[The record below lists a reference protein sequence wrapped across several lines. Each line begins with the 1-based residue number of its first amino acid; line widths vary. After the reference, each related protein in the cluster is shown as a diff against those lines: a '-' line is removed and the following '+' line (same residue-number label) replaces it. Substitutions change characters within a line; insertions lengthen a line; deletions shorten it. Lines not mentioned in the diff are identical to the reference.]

1 MRADG
6 ALNMKVS
13 PREQVES
20 LPTDALFAYAAE
32 LLRRNPPHAADQP
45 VLARLRGE
53 GLIPG
58 RPFDFDKL
66 DHPAKQGMRRG
77 LRAARERMQAAAGA
91 TLREANGWQREAGG
105 VGVYGNAYMR
115 RALAAQAQPGAS
127 LPEDLTTLLL
137 AADSRGEAVDGS
149 RRYHLRFASGQLPP
163 AGAFW
168 SLAAYDAQGLLAP
181 NALNRQALGSR
192 DPLRYNEDGSLDLVL
207 GHEAPAPEQQ
217 SNWLPL
223 PASGPAQ
230 LLLRVYQPGPALLD
244 GLWTPPP
251 LLAET
256 PPEVTAEA
264 APAPA
269 APATDP
275 APRPGQARQRLPPR
289 PPHRPSRRPRRPNRR
304 SRARP
309 SRKHSPSRAADRRR
323 RRRAGA
329 GMARPIRPRKDGG
342 APRQPLPYSF
352 QQSGAPDMDDAF
364 SHQLSMTILMTPDM
378 ANFSGNVH
386 GGTILKYLDQV
397 AYACASRYAGHYVV
411 TLSVDQVV
419 FREPIHVGELV
430 TFLAAV
436 NFTGRTSMEIGIKV
450 VTEDIRKKLVRH
462 TNNCYFTM
470 VAVDEHGVPAEVPPL
485 NPGTLEEKQRFVAAR
500 LRREL
505 RQEMERRHGEI
516 KRETTHDAGNAG

>member
-1 MRADG
+1 LVDLWNDAFAVLGRRSTGTAKGNTALVPPGWSGTLPSGMPRIDAPTSHVLARLLIQADGPAEYPAVHALQDGFAITPLSQWNLPPQAQRVRADG
-6 ALNMKVS
+6 SLNMKVS

-20 LPTDALFAYAAE
+20 LPTDALFAYASE

-45 VLARLRGE
+45 VLARLRGV

-127 LPEDLTTLLL
+127 LPEDLATLLL

-181 NALNRQALGSR
+181 NALNRPALGSR
-192 DPLRYNEDGSLDLVL
+192 DPLRYNEDGSLDLVV

-256 PPEVTAEA
+256 LPEETAEV
-264 APAPA
+264 APPPP
-269 APATDP
+269 APATDADPKAAP
-275 APRPGQARQRLPPR
+275 AAAAATASSPAKPAAQGKTRP
-289 PPHRPSRRPRRPNRR
+289 
-304 SRARP
+304 
-309 SRKHSPSRAADRRR
+309 
-323 RRRAGA
+323 
-329 GMARPIRPRKDGG
+329 
-342 APRQPLPYSF
+342 
-352 QQSGAPDMDDAF
+352 
-364 SHQLSMTILMTPDM
+364 
-378 ANFSGNVH
+378 
-386 GGTILKYLDQV
+386 
-397 AYACASRYAGHYVV
+397 
-411 TLSVDQVV
+411 
-419 FREPIHVGELV
+419 
-430 TFLAAV
+430 
-436 NFTGRTSMEIGIKV
+436 
-450 VTEDIRKKLVRH
+450 
-462 TNNCYFTM
+462 
-470 VAVDEHGVPAEVPPL
+470 
-485 NPGTLEEKQRFVAAR
+485 
-500 LRREL
+500 
-505 RQEMERRHGEI
+505 
-516 KRETTHDAGNAG
+516 

>member
-168 SLAAYDAQGLLAP
+168 SLAAYDARAC
-181 NALNRQALGSR
+181 
-192 DPLRYNEDGSLDLVL
+192 
-207 GHEAPAPEQQ
+207 
-217 SNWLPL
+217 W
-223 PASGPAQ
+223 
-230 LLLRVYQPGPALLD
+230 
-244 GLWTPPP
+244 
-251 LLAET
+251 
-256 PPEVTAEA
+256 
-264 APAPA
+264 
-269 APATDP
+269 
-275 APRPGQARQRLPPR
+275 RPTR
-289 PPHRPSRRPRRPNRR
+289 
-304 SRARP
+304 
-309 SRKHSPSRAADRRR
+309 
-323 RRRAGA
+323 
-329 GMARPIRPRKDGG
+329 
-342 APRQPLPYSF
+342 
-352 QQSGAPDMDDAF
+352 
-364 SHQLSMTILMTPDM
+364 
-378 ANFSGNVH
+378 
-386 GGTILKYLDQV
+386 
-397 AYACASRYAGHYVV
+397 
-411 TLSVDQVV
+411 
-419 FREPIHVGELV
+419 
-430 TFLAAV
+430 
-436 NFTGRTSMEIGIKV
+436 
-450 VTEDIRKKLVRH
+450 
-462 TNNCYFTM
+462 
-470 VAVDEHGVPAEVPPL
+470 
-485 NPGTLEEKQRFVAAR
+485 
-500 LRREL
+500 
-505 RQEMERRHGEI
+505 
-516 KRETTHDAGNAG
+516 

>member
-378 ANFSGNVH
+378 ANSQAMC
-386 GGTILKYLDQV
+386 T
-397 AYACASRYAGHYVV
+397 
-411 TLSVDQVV
+411 
-419 FREPIHVGELV
+419 
-430 TFLAAV
+430 AAPSS
-436 NFTGRTSMEIGIKV
+436 NTWTRWPT
-450 VTEDIRKKLVRH
+450 
-462 TNNCYFTM
+462 
-470 VAVDEHGVPAEVPPL
+470 PAP
-485 NPGTLEEKQRFVAAR
+485 AAT
-500 LRREL
+500 
-505 RQEMERRHGEI
+505 QA
-516 KRETTHDAGNAG
+516 TTW

>member
-1 MRADG
+1 
-6 ALNMKVS
+6 
-13 PREQVES
+13 
-20 LPTDALFAYAAE
+20 
-32 LLRRNPPHAADQP
+32 
-45 VLARLRGE
+45 
-53 GLIPG
+53 
-58 RPFDFDKL
+58 
-66 DHPAKQGMRRG
+66 MRRG

-342 APRQPLPYSF
+342 APPPAATIFISAIRSARHGRRLQPPIVDDH
-352 QQSGAPDMDDAF
+352 PDDA
-364 SHQLSMTILMTPDM
+364 
-378 ANFSGNVH
+378 
-386 GGTILKYLDQV
+386 
-397 AYACASRYAGHYVV
+397 
-411 TLSVDQVV
+411 
-419 FREPIHVGELV
+419 
-430 TFLAAV
+430 
-436 NFTGRTSMEIGIKV
+436 
-450 VTEDIRKKLVRH
+450 
-462 TNNCYFTM
+462 
-470 VAVDEHGVPAEVPPL
+470 
-485 NPGTLEEKQRFVAAR
+485 
-500 LRREL
+500 
-505 RQEMERRHGEI
+505 RHGELQAMCTAAPSSNTWT
-516 KRETTHDAGNAG
+516 RWPTPAPAATQATTW

>member
-1 MRADG
+1 
-6 ALNMKVS
+6 
-13 PREQVES
+13 
-20 LPTDALFAYAAE
+20 
-32 LLRRNPPHAADQP
+32 
-45 VLARLRGE
+45 
-53 GLIPG
+53 
-58 RPFDFDKL
+58 
-66 DHPAKQGMRRG
+66 
-77 LRAARERMQAAAGA
+77 MQAAAGA

-149 RRYHLRFASGQLPP
+149 RRYHLRFANGQLPP

-275 APRPGQARQRLPPR
+275 APRPGQARQRPPPR
-289 PPHRPSRRPRRPNRR
+289 PPHRPPRRPAGQTGGPGQGQAA
-304 SRARP
+304 STVPAGPLTGGVAAAPAQAWPAPSARE
-309 SRKHSPSRAADRRR
+309 KTAAR
-323 RRRAGA
+323 
-329 GMARPIRPRKDGG
+329 
-342 APRQPLPYSF
+342 PRQPLPYSF

-378 ANFSGNVH
+378 ANF
-386 GGTILKYLDQV
+386 QV
-397 AYACASRYAGHYVV
+397 MC
-411 TLSVDQVV
+411 T
-419 FREPIHVGELV
+419 
-430 TFLAAV
+430 AAPSS
-436 NFTGRTSMEIGIKV
+436 NTWTRWPMP
-450 VTEDIRKKLVRH
+450 
-462 TNNCYFTM
+462 
-470 VAVDEHGVPAEVPPL
+470 VPAA
-485 NPGTLEEKQRFVAAR
+485 TQA
-500 LRREL
+500 
-505 RQEMERRHGEI
+505 
-516 KRETTHDAGNAG
+516 TTW

>member
-1 MRADG
+1 MAG
-6 ALNMKVS
+6 SGK
-13 PREQVES
+13 
-20 LPTDALFAYAAE
+20 
-32 LLRRNPPHAADQP
+32 
-45 VLARLRGE
+45 
-53 GLIPG
+53 
-58 RPFDFDKL
+58 
-66 DHPAKQGMRRG
+66 
-77 LRAARERMQAAAGA
+77 RAAS
-91 TLREANGWQREAGG
+91 
-105 VGVYGNAYMR
+105 VYGNAYMR

-149 RRYHLRFASGQLPP
+149 RRYHLRFANGQLPP

-181 NALNRQALGSR
+181 NALNRRRSAAATRCATTRTARWTG
-192 DPLRYNEDGSLDLVL
+192 P

-275 APRPGQARQRLPPR
+275 APETGASAPAASATTATSSARRPAGQTGGPGQGQAASTVPAGPLTGGVAAAPAQAWPAPSAREKTA
-289 PPHRPSRRPRRPNRR
+289 
-304 SRARP
+304 AR
-309 SRKHSPSRAADRRR
+309 
-323 RRRAGA
+323 
-329 GMARPIRPRKDGG
+329 
-342 APRQPLPYSF
+342 PRQPLPYSF

-378 ANFSGNVH
+378 ANF
-386 GGTILKYLDQV
+386 
-397 AYACASRYAGHYVV
+397 R
-411 TLSVDQVV
+411 
-419 FREPIHVGELV
+419 
-430 TFLAAV
+430 
-436 NFTGRTSMEIGIKV
+436 
-450 VTEDIRKKLVRH
+450 
-462 TNNCYFTM
+462 
-470 VAVDEHGVPAEVPPL
+470 
-485 NPGTLEEKQRFVAAR
+485 
-500 LRREL
+500 
-505 RQEMERRHGEI
+505 
-516 KRETTHDAGNAG
+516 

>member
-1 MRADG
+1 MAG
-6 ALNMKVS
+6 SGK
-13 PREQVES
+13 
-20 LPTDALFAYAAE
+20 
-32 LLRRNPPHAADQP
+32 
-45 VLARLRGE
+45 
-53 GLIPG
+53 
-58 RPFDFDKL
+58 
-66 DHPAKQGMRRG
+66 
-77 LRAARERMQAAAGA
+77 RAAS
-91 TLREANGWQREAGG
+91 
-105 VGVYGNAYMR
+105 VYGNAYMR

-275 APRPGQARQRLPPR
+275 APETGASAPAASATTATSSVPATPPAK
-289 PPHRPSRRPRRPNRR
+289 PAVQGKAKP
-304 SRARP
+304 
-309 SRKHSPSRAADRRR
+309 HSPSRAADRRR

-329 GMARPIRPRKDGG
+329 GMARPIRPRKT
-342 APRQPLPYSF
+342 AARP
-352 QQSGAPDMDDAF
+352 
-364 SHQLSMTILMTPDM
+364 
-378 ANFSGNVH
+378 
-386 GGTILKYLDQV
+386 
-397 AYACASRYAGHYVV
+397 ASRYH
-411 TLSVDQVV
+411 
-419 FREPIHVGELV
+419 IHFSNQERP
-430 TFLAAV
+430 TWTTPSA
-436 NFTGRTSMEIGIKV
+436 
-450 VTEDIRKKLVRH
+450 
-462 TNNCYFTM
+462 TNC
-470 VAVDEHGVPAEVPPL
+470 
-485 NPGTLEEKQRFVAAR
+485 R
-500 LRREL
+500 
-505 RQEMERRHGEI
+505 
-516 KRETTHDAGNAG
+516 

>member
-1 MRADG
+1 MTMLHTMRRL
-6 ALNMKVS
+6 ALGLGVS
-13 PREQVES
+13 
-20 LPTDALFAYAAE
+20 ALVAVSSGV
-32 LLRRNPPHAADQP
+32 HAAGAPKKGGTLRYGTVSEIVSLDPHVYGGNAWKVLIEALYSPLVGYDKTGAVVPRLAQSWEQP
-45 VLARLRGE
+45 DARS
-53 GLIPG
+53 IV
-58 RPFDFDKL
+58 F
-66 DHPAKQGMRRG
+66 H
-77 LRAARERMQAAAGA
+77 LRAGAKFHDGTPVTADDVKFSLDRILDPAAGA

-127 LPEDLTTLLL
+127 LPADLPTLLL

-275 APRPGQARQRLPPR
+275 DPETGASAP
-289 PPHRPSRRPRRPNRR
+289 
-304 SRARP
+304 
-309 SRKHSPSRAADRRR
+309 AAS
-323 RRRAGA
+323 ATTA
-329 GMARPIRPRKDGG
+329 
-342 APRQPLPYSF
+342 
-352 QQSGAPDMDDAF
+352 
-364 SHQLSMTILMTPDM
+364 
-378 ANFSGNVH
+378 
-386 GGTILKYLDQV
+386 
-397 AYACASRYAGHYVV
+397 
-411 TLSVDQVV
+411 
-419 FREPIHVGELV
+419 
-430 TFLAAV
+430 
-436 NFTGRTSMEIGIKV
+436 TSS
-450 VTEDIRKKLVRH
+450 
-462 TNNCYFTM
+462 
-470 VAVDEHGVPAEVPPL
+470 VPATPPAKPAVQGKAKPQAQSQ
-485 NPGTLEEKQRFVAAR
+485 PGR
-500 LRREL
+500 
-505 RQEMERRHGEI
+505 
-516 KRETTHDAGNAG
+516 